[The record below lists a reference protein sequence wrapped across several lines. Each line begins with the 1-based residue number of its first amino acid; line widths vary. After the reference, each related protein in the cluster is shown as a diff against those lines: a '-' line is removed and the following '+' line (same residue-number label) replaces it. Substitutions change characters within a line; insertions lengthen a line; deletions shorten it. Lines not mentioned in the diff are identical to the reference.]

1 MCLSKGCWHLYLII
15 PSPKLYQRRR
25 GTIMCKASFLICKIR
40 KEKNTS
46 HSITSTTMYN
56 WKHVF
61 LCFTVIFIVKP
72 VHNLKELDNGFRKTE
87 TSLAANKHMNF
98 GDIIFGLPQ
107 EQKLIIRR
115 IEQTRKKLTKTK
127 YSLAFNKT
135 CLKENILPR

>member
-1 MCLSKGCWHLYLII
+1 
-15 PSPKLYQRRR
+15 
-25 GTIMCKASFLICKIR
+25 
-40 KEKNTS
+40 
-46 HSITSTTMYN
+46 MYN

-115 IEQTRKKLTKTK
+115 IKQTRKKTDQNEIFLG
-127 YSLAFNKT
+127 F
-135 CLKENILPR
+135 

>member
-1 MCLSKGCWHLYLII
+1 
-15 PSPKLYQRRR
+15 
-25 GTIMCKASFLICKIR
+25 
-40 KEKNTS
+40 
-46 HSITSTTMYN
+46 MYN
-56 WKHVF
+56 WKDVF
-61 LCFTVIFIVKP
+61 LCFTFIFIVKP
-72 VHNLKELDNGFRKTE
+72 VHNLKELDNGFGKTE